1 MTNLSQK
8 MNAYFE
14 KLEAERCAALA
25 MSKDKAEEAK
35 LIEARQQG
43 FQEALELLGVQTAD
57 AESELRD
64 GEAPKRAR
72 RNIPDLIL
80 RELSFSGTAM
90 HKGQIAKAISY
101 LPSHTEKALKR
112 LESYGRVAQNT
123 DGRWEIVTPVAVH
136 PNGHAVIAPQ

>member
-1 MTNLSQK
+1 MKETDMTNLSQK

-64 GEAPKRAR
+64 GEAPKSAR
-72 RNIPDLIL
+72 
-80 RELSFSGTAM
+80 
-90 HKGQIAKAISY
+90 
-101 LPSHTEKALKR
+101 
-112 LESYGRVAQNT
+112 
-123 DGRWEIVTPVAVH
+123 
-136 PNGHAVIAPQ
+136 AVIYLTSSYVSCRSLEQLCIRA